1 MYVFVLN
8 KNKTASIPINSVEAR
23 LLLKNDKAKIY
34 LKSPFV
40 IQLYYNILNTNRI
53 IFNVNVF
60 NGGIEFIIISSDGN
74 IYYIEKI
81 PFLNDGNIIKALEG
95 TFSFIERFVPFSEVY
110 FMINSDA
117 LFHIDVKNLKSH
129 KFINNSYDIYNLR
142 HKKCL
147 QCSRPIYKEQTKFYK
162 VIKEFNFS
170 GNSIPLCGGCYRNI
184 KLEKYINEINILYNI
199 CNDLFNYIF
208 LKLGGNY
215 EK

>member
-60 NGGIEFIIISSDGN
+60 NGGIEFIIISSDGS

-129 KFINNSYDIYNLR
+129 KFINNSYDNL
-142 HKKCL
+142 L
-147 QCSRPIYKEQTKFYK
+147 
-162 VIKEFNFS
+162 
-170 GNSIPLCGGCYRNI
+170 
-184 KLEKYINEINILYNI
+184 
-199 CNDLFNYIF
+199 NYIF
-208 LKLGGNY
+208 LKLGGNN